1 MININ
6 DEFWMC
12 WYFKMLL
19 KNNRNKNSVAMILR
33 QLNFLRIESLTLI
46 GDVRFF
52 D

>member
-6 DEFWMC
+6 NEFWMC
-12 WYFKMLL
+12 WCFKMLL
-19 KNNRNKNSVAMILR
+19 KNNKNSVAMILR

-46 GDVRFF
+46 GDVTFF